1 MIDPSRRL
9 EVDAGDVA
17 ILLALELVSSL
28 AAYNRAP
35 LAVILP
41 TIAAAAPTRD
51 AILRDANRRGARP
64 PPFERRQAHRDR
76 SRRVPAALI
85 RTATI
90 ENQTRA
96 KRL

>member
-1 MIDPSRRL
+1 MIDRSRRV

-17 ILLALELVSSL
+17 KLI
-28 AAYNRAP
+28 
-35 LAVILP
+35 
-41 TIAAAAPTRD
+41 TIAP
-51 AILRDANRRGARP
+51 GAC
-64 PPFERRQAHRDR
+64 
-76 SRRVPAALI
+76 I